1 MTVRKRPWT
10 RLLLPSFA
18 HGNFVFASDFSQGL
32 ITPTM
37 LRTSYALLLVLGLLL
52 LNTDVFAQAQD
63 PNKDPDKDEF
73 IEVSEEPRPLQD
85 IQRLVEYPAEAQ
97 RKNIEGRVTV
107 TALINESG
115 QVTKVEVDKSDDPL
129 LTEAAIQAMKRARF
143 SPAMQGKKPI
153 KVWYTQTILF
163 KLNGSRSVDELPR
176 LQTSGAV
183 GEVSGQLPKGSTAT
197 KGKAAVLIGKAP
209 ALPINIA
216 GATTMELEITVGM
229 YGDVLNVQPVDPA
242 HKAAFTAEAEKIV
255 RALKFL
261 PGEIDNQARMTRTRI
276 TFKLK

>member
-1 MTVRKRPWT
+1 
-10 RLLLPSFA
+10 
-18 HGNFVFASDFSQGL
+18 
-32 ITPTM
+32 
-37 LRTSYALLLVLGLLL
+37 
-52 LNTDVFAQAQD
+52 
-63 PNKDPDKDEF
+63 
-73 IEVSEEPRPLQD
+73 
-85 IQRLVEYPAEAQ
+85 
-97 RKNIEGRVTV
+97 VTV

-143 SPAMQGKKPI
+143 TPAMQGKKPI
-153 KVWYTQTILF
+153 KVWYTQTIIF
-163 KLNGSRSVDELPR
+163 KLNGVRSVDELPR
-176 LQTSGAV
+176 LHA
-183 GEVSGQLPKGSTAT
+183 PT
-197 KGKAAVLIGKAP
+197 KAADVPVPTRPTKSAVLIGKAP

-229 YGDVLNVQPVDPA
+229 YGDVLNVQPVDAA